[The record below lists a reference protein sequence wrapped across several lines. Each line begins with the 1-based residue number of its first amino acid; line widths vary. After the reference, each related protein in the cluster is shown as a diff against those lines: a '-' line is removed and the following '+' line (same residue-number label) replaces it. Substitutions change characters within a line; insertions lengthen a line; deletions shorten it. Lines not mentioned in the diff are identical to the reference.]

1 MSYFIDLL
9 RRIWNF
15 IKRIFVKIINFAS
28 NIVNFFKSRNRLR
41 KLEEDR
47 DIIAVSIKENLG
59 NNNYRVVNCLY
70 DEAQEEIVDM
80 EEDAIGI
87 ESNGLDEKTKQSFG
101 NKDMIV
107 LK

>member
-1 MSYFIDLL
+1 MSFFINLL
-9 RRIWNF
+9 RSIWNY
-15 IKRIFVKIINFAS
+15 IKKIFVHIINFAQ
-28 NIVNFFKSRNRLR
+28 NIVSFFKNRNRLR
-41 KLEEDR
+41 KLEENR
-47 DIIAVSIKENLG
+47 DLIAVSIKENLG

-70 DEAQEEIVDM
+70 DEVEEEVVDM

-87 ESNGLDEKTKQSFG
+87 ESNGIDSKTKQSFG